1 VSTVDAL
8 DSPRLVRSLSVDGI
22 GHLAV
27 PVTDLPA
34 AAEFYKDL
42 GFTEFGTDVI
52 PQCGAH
58 SAFRSASGQMLALV
72 PTTAMTD
79 LRETGV
85 HQAYR
90 VSAAE
95 REAIRAR
102 FTAKGIVPF
111 TYKEDRPAE
120 ENDNFYLF
128 DPSGNRVQLVV
139 VQGAK
144 AGGVLGIDHA
154 AVQVADMLWA
164 EKFYGEDLGLAV
176 DHRIGWK
183 TGDYVRARKWAS
195 GEEDMAPGTRR
206 LDQRYTVMVDRKTV
220 PRCNMQLFYRLG
232 DAVIGIYLAN
242 KHFQE
247 SPEEQA
253 VGTPRI
259 AFAASRDE
267 LARAAK
273 LLAATGRVVVE
284 GPVVHPASSVL
295 EASVYFRD
303 PGGNFIELCTPRR
316 R

>member
-1 VSTVDAL
+1 VDAL
-8 DSPRLVRSLSVDGI
+8 ASPRLVRSLTVDGI

-27 PVTDLPA
+27 AVSDLA
-34 AAEFYKDL
+34 AAKEFYKDL
-42 GFTEFGTDVI
+42 GFAEFGTDVI
-52 PQCGAH
+52 PQCGSHTALR
-58 SAFRSASGQMLALV
+58 AASGQMLALV
-72 PTTAMTD
+72 PTAAMLD

-95 REAIRAR
+95 RDVIGAR
-102 FTAKGIVPF
+102 LAAKGATAF
-111 TYKEDRPAE
+111 TYKEDRTAE
-120 ENDNFYLF
+120 ENDNFYAF
-128 DPSGNRVQLVV
+128 DPSGNRVQLVA

-144 AGGVLGIDHA
+144 GSGVLGIDHA

-176 DHRIGWK
+176 DHRVGWK

-220 PRCNMQLFYRLG
+220 PRCNMQLFYRMG

-253 VGTPRI
+253 IGTPRI
-259 AFAASRDE
+259 AFTASRDE
-267 LARAAK
+267 LARMAK
-273 LLAATGRVVVE
+273 LIAATGKPVE